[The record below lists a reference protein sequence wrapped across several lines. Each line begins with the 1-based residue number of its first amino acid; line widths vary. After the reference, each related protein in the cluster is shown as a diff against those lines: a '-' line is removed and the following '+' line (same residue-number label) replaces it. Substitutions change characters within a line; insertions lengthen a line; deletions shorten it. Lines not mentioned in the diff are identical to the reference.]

1 MAEVKLVIDG
11 EEVIL
16 EPAGKSRKGTYEK
29 YKEPDEYKGQG
40 DRRGTSHI
48 VTVYRKP
55 GWMPSQGK

>member
-29 YKEPDEYKGQG
+29 YKEPDEYKGEG
-40 DRRGTSHI
+40 IGEAPLI

-55 GWMPSQGK
+55 GWKPSQGK